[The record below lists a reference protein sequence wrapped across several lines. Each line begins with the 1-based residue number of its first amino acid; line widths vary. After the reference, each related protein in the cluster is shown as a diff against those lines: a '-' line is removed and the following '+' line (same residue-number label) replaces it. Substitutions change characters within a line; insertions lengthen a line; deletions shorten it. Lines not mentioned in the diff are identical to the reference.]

1 MREGI
6 VDNLPKYVAAAVQA
20 APVYLDREATIDK
33 ACELIEE
40 AGNAGARLIVF
51 PETWVPMYPFWHSTP
66 GVFSGKLFVKL
77 WKNAVEVPSNETNRL
92 AQAAKRAN
100 AYVAIG
106 INERD
111 TVGRGTIFNTLLYL
125 SPTGEVMH
133 RHRKLMPTFT
143 ERTVWGFGDGSD
155 LDVMDTELGRLSGLI
170 CWEHEMTLA
179 KYALYAQGEQ
189 VHCGVWPAY
198 TFQNDHIDF
207 GSRQYAFEGA
217 CFVVAA
223 CGVVGAEGYPDEL
236 GAAPKANGGTS
247 IIGPDGKYIAGPI
260 FDTEEILY
268 GEIDIERA
276 IVEKH
281 SRDIA
286 GHYARPDVFQLV
298 MNTRRKPIMSFMDT
312 GAAAVLA
319 GDAALGP
326 VHGAH
331 EAADRLQAMR
341 EYLGSLMERVSADGD
356 TDVNEALVEAL
367 ASIDM
372 AASGMWSSP

>member
-1 MREGI
+1 
-6 VDNLPKYVAAAVQA
+6 V
-20 APVYLDREATIDK
+20 
-33 ACELIEE
+33 
-40 AGNAGARLIVF
+40 
-51 PETWVPMYPFWHSTP
+51 
-66 GVFSGKLFVKL
+66 
-77 WKNAVEVPSNETNRL
+77 
-92 AQAAKRAN
+92 
-100 AYVAIG
+100 IG

-372 AASGMWSSP
+372 AASGMWSNP